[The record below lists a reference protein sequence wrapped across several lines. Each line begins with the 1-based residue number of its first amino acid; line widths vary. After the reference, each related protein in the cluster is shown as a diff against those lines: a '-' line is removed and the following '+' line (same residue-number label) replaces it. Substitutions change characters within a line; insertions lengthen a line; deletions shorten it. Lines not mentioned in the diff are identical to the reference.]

1 MSASHLALGGVRVQ
15 RPMCATGQAVGTA
28 AALAVRHRVGPRDI
42 HARYIGQLQQL
53 LLKDGCYL
61 VGVPNRDSTDLAR
74 LAKPSA
80 PEVINGWNRESK
92 GLPDG
97 APWSPSNPVVLE
109 WEQAQRI
116 REVHLSIN
124 LLRFAARLGI
134 EMDTPSGWESIEER
148 TLSADS
154 IGRRQV
160 FRFPAVETGRLRIR
174 LLDSN
179 RELRLCE
186 VRVYGG

>member
-1 MSASHLALGGVRVQ
+1 M
-15 RPMCATGQAVGTA
+15 
-28 AALAVRHRVGPRDI
+28 
-42 HARYIGQLQQL
+42 
-53 LLKDGCYL
+53 
-61 VGVPNRDSTDLAR
+61 PNRDPADLAR

-80 PEVINGWNRESK
+80 PQVIDGWNRESK

-97 APWSPSNPVVLE
+97 APWSPSNPVTLE
-109 WEQAQRI
+109 WEQTQRI
-116 REVHLSIN
+116 CEVHLSIN

-134 EMDTPSGWESIEER
+134 EVATSSGWESIEER
-148 TLSADS
+148 TLSTGS

-160 FRFPAVETGRLRIR
+160 FRFPAVETNRLRIR

-186 VRVYGG
+186 VRVYGR